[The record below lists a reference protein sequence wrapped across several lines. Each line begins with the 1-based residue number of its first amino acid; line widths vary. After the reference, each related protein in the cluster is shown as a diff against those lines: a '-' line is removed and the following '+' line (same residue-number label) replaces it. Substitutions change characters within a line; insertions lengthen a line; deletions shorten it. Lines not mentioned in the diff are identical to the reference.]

1 MSASAL
7 RDSQMLMARYLRDP
21 QGQPAPEGVEER
33 RLKIYR
39 DLVYNNVEGFISG
52 GFPVLRSL
60 YQDEDWHQLVREF
73 IDQHRC
79 HTPYFLE
86 ISQEF
91 LKFLM
96 QRDEPGPNDPPFL
109 LELAHYE
116 WVELALDVSEEQ
128 LAEAHDDYALLS
140 SVPQLSPLAWLLSYQ
155 YPVHLIGP
163 GFQPSAAEQPT
174 YLVVYRD
181 RCDKVCFVQ
190 LNAATARML
199 ELVRDNEVA
208 SVQELLATLAA
219 ELGMEEAAVLDFG
232 AAQMVE
238 FIKQSVVQVTEAGDN
253 KVAPLPASE

>member
-1 MSASAL
+1 
-7 RDSQMLMARYLRDP
+7 MLMARFLSDP
-21 QGQPAPEGVEER
+21 QGQHAPEGVEER

-96 QRDEPGPNDPPFL
+96 QRDESGPNDPPFL

-116 WVELALDVSEEQ
+116 WVELALDVAEEQ
-128 LAEAHDDYALLS
+128 LAEATAEYALLS
-140 SVPQLSPLAWLLSYQ
+140 SVPQLSPLAWVLSYQ

-163 GFQPSAAEQPT
+163 GFQPSVAEQPT

-238 FIKQSVVQVTEAGDN
+238 FIKQSVVQVTEAEDN

>member
-96 QRDEPGPNDPPFL
+96 QRDEPGPMIPRFCWSWRTTNG
-109 LELAHYE
+109 
-116 WVELALDVSEEQ
+116 WS
-128 LAEAHDDYALLS
+128 
-140 SVPQLSPLAWLLSYQ
+140 WLW
-155 YPVHLIGP
+155 
-163 GFQPSAAEQPT
+163 T
-174 YLVVYRD
+174 YLKSSWRRLTMIM
-181 RCDKVCFVQ
+181 RC
-190 LNAATARML
+190 
-199 ELVRDNEVA
+199 
-208 SVQELLATLAA
+208 
-219 ELGMEEAAVLDFG
+219 
-232 AAQMVE
+232 
-238 FIKQSVVQVTEAGDN
+238 
-253 KVAPLPASE
+253 